1 MASAISW
8 FQIPASDVTRAKQFY
23 ETVCGFRLE
32 PLPASPGMDMWG
44 FPADWENGEVSGAL
58 VRGEGAVPSATGTTP
73 TERRRDTAP
82 SRPRRGRRPTHPRLG
97 QRYAQY
103 FNRRHERTGGLFE
116 GRYYSCLV
124 GEEPYL
130 FACYRYIE
138 LDPVRAGIVAH
149 PGGQEGGCPGV
160 GI

>member
-58 VRGEGAVPSATGTTP
+58 VRGEGAVPSATGTAVFLNADPDLQVMLDRVEPAGGRILMPKTRIEMENAGHFAMIADSEGN
-73 TERRRDTAP
+73 TVGLY
-82 SRPRRGRRPTHPRLG
+82 SRG
-97 QRYAQY
+97 
-103 FNRRHERTGGLFE
+103 
-116 GRYYSCLV
+116 
-124 GEEPYL
+124 
-130 FACYRYIE
+130 
-138 LDPVRAGIVAH
+138 
-149 PGGQEGGCPGV
+149 
-160 GI
+160 